1 MCLPLPISSG
11 NPDLSGYSM
20 EIALGLTTHWVG
32 YASLVVFFAAYLLV
46 VLEERIH
53 LRKSIPVMIGA
64 GVIWALVGIGF
75 TLEGDVL
82 TAAEALRHNLGE
94 FAELFLF
101 ILSAMT
107 FVSTM
112 EERQLFHALRAWI
125 VRKGW
130 SFQRLFWATGV
141 LAFFLSSQI
150 DNLTAALVVGAVS
163 VTLGRGNAK
172 FTSLAC
178 INVVVAAN
186 AGGAW
191 SAFGDITT
199 LMVWQAG
206 RVEFFDFYRI
216 FVPSVVNWLIPA
228 FLMSIVVPKA
238 KPGELAEHV
247 IVRRGAWAVVGL
259 FAVTIVMTV
268 SSYNLLSLPPVI
280 GMTTGLGLL
289 KLYGYYLQK
298 TAVPGAPE
306 HIGHAAARPLSGFAE
321 PEHDSFDVFEILQ
334 RAEWDTLMFFFG
346 IIASVGGL
354 ATLGYLEGLSAF
366 LYGDVGAT
374 VANISVGIISA
385 MVDNI
390 PVMFAVLN
398 MNPEMDQTQWLLVTL
413 TAGTGGSLLSVGSA
427 AGVALMGQARGE
439 YTFFSHLRWTWAI
452 ALGYAASVWVHLL
465 IN

>member
-1 MCLPLPISSG
+1 ME
-11 NPDLSGYSM
+11 NPVD
-20 EIALGLTTHWVG
+20 LTTHWGG
-32 YASLVVFFAAYLLV
+32 YASLIVFVVAYFTV
-46 VLEERIH
+46 VMEEH
-53 LRKSIPVMIGA
+53 TQLRKSVPVMIGA
-64 GVIWALVGIGF
+64 GLIWALVGIVY
-75 TLEGDVL
+75 TLEGDPL
-82 TAAEALRHNLGE
+82 TAAEELRHSLGE

-107 FVSTM
+107 FVATM
-112 EERQLFHALRAWI
+112 EERQLFDALRAWI

-130 SFQRLFWATGV
+130 SFQRLFWTTGV

-150 DNLTAALVVGAVS
+150 DNLTTTLVMGAVS
-163 VTLGRGNAK
+163 LTLGRGNAK
-172 FTSLAC
+172 FTAVAC
-178 INVVVAAN
+178 VNVVVAAN

-206 RVEFFDFYRI
+206 QVDFFGFYRL
-216 FVPSVVNWLIPA
+216 FVPAVVNWLVPA
-228 FLMSIVVPKA
+228 LLMSFAVPKVTPV
-238 KPGELAEHV
+238 KLTEHV
-247 IVRRGAWAVVGL
+247 APRRGAWPVVGL
-259 FAVTIVMTV
+259 FAFTIVMTV

-289 KLYGYYLQK
+289 KLYGFYLHK
-298 TAVPGAPE
+298 TAPTGTPE
-306 HIGHAAARPLSGFAE
+306 FEGSGDWGPLTGFAE
-321 PEHDSFDVFEILQ
+321 PAHDSFDVFDILR

-346 IIASVGGL
+346 IIVAVGGL
-354 ATLGYLEGLSAF
+354 ATLGYLEGLSVF
-366 LYGDVGAT
+366 LYEDVGAT

-385 MVDNI
+385 VVDNI

-398 MNPEMDQTQWLLVTL
+398 MSPDMDQTQWLLVTL

-452 ALGYAASVWVHLL
+452 ALGYAASIWVHLL
-465 IN
+465 MN